1 MVRTVSELQGVPSVT
16 IVRRFNSSMNFF
28 KALTWSGELSVIKR
42 HKDKELQDL
51 LLETG
56 IF

>member
-1 MVRTVSELQGVPSVT
+1 MVRTVSELPGVPSVT

>member
-1 MVRTVSELQGVPSVT
+1 MVGTVSGLQDVPSVT

-28 KALTWSGELSVIKR
+28 KVLTWSGELSVIKR